1 MATGYKVNGQ
11 NLNNLFY
18 PLSSGGTS
26 QVVNTNFRTL
36 NSSTMKYSD
45 LITSF
50 AAYIPNTTPSTLTNF
65 YVDSYVKDLNQIFQN
80 INVPP
85 DTLLKTVTGNQALCM
100 LAIDKDGNLYYS
112 NSLTSTVDS
121 SSMALTI
128 YKYTPSTNSV
138 STLIS
143 TAASSNQFVSSI
155 GITFDSSGDL
165 YIASWPSSVNANS
178 CIFKYTLSSDTPTL
192 SKYINGNNLNKP
204 MGISFDG
211 QGNIYVCNL
220 GNNTVY
226 KYDNT
231 TVATKIKFITS
242 GGSTI
247 AINQPYGL
255 AFDSSGNLYVGN
267 LGANQVIKYTPSTG
281 ISSVFYSSSGMQ
293 PYGLTFDSNDNLYIN
308 DFNYALIKKISTS
321 GNVIYSYSVYSAG
334 GRPTGSAIN
343 KDGYIYFLYISG
355 DNNYS
360 IYMY

>member
-1 MATGYKVNGQ
+1 MATGYTVNEI
-11 NLNNLFY
+11 NLSKIFY

-26 QVVNTNFRTL
+26 QVVNTNLTYL
-36 NSSTMKYSD
+36 NSSTMQYSD

-65 YVDSYVKDLNQIFQN
+65 YVDSYGKDLNQIFQN

-85 DTLLKTVTGNQALCM
+85 YTLLKTVTGNQALSM

-112 NSLTSTVDS
+112 NSLTSTVSS

-143 TAASSNQFVSSI
+143 TTTSDNQFVSSI

-178 CIFKYTLSSDTPTL
+178 CIFKYTLSSDTPNL
-192 SKYINGNNLNKP
+192 STYINGNNLNQP
-204 MGISFDG
+204 MGIAFDSY
-211 QGNIYVCNL
+211 GNLYVCNQ

-226 KYDNT
+226 KYSNG
-231 TVATKIKFITS
+231 VAIKISFITS

-247 AINQPYGL
+247 TINQPYGL

-267 LGANQVIKYTPSTG
+267 LGATQVIKYTPSTSV
-281 ISSVFYSSSGMQ
+281 SSVFYSSSGMQ

-308 DFNYALIKKISTS
+308 DFNNALIKKISTS

-343 KDGYIYFLYISG
+343 KDGYIYFLYNFSSA
-355 DNNYS
+355 NNYS